1 MKRSN
6 TWIALSLAFCSVAA
20 LAQDPPQ
27 PNSRLVIIEG
37 SVLLNQGAQ
46 FADAAV
52 DTLTKQ
58 GDRVMAMEG
67 ARAVIHFD
75 DNVDENDDR
84 HRDHACDL
92 VVDPGTIITVP
103 DKSPCAGGVVS
114 VEKVAPTGTPAA
126 PGAGT
131 SWRWMYVPI
140 GIGAV
145 CLAIDAG
152 DGHFNCKDDPA
163 SP

>member
-114 VEKVAPTGTPAA
+114 VEKVAPTGTAA
-126 PGAGT
+126 PSGSPLLRPSVLIPAIIVGA
-131 SWRWMYVPI
+131 
-140 GIGAV
+140 

-152 DGHFNCKDDPA
+152 DDHFNCQDDPA

>member
-1 MKRSN
+1 MKHLRHS
-6 TWIALSLAFCSVAA
+6 IVLGFALCASAA
-20 LAQDPPQ
+20 LAQDPPP
-27 PNSRLVIIEG
+27 PNSRLVIIKG
-37 SVLLNQGAQ
+37 SVLLNQGEQ

-67 ARAVIHFD
+67 AHAILHFD
-75 DNVDENDDR
+75 DNLEETDD
-84 HRDHACDL
+84 DHEKHTCDL
-92 VVDPGTIITVP
+92 EVDSGTVITVP

-114 VEKVAPTGTPAA
+114 VEKVAPSGTAV
-126 PGAGT
+126 AG
-131 SWRWMYVPI
+131 SGWRWMYVPI

-145 CLAIDAG
+145 CLAIDSG